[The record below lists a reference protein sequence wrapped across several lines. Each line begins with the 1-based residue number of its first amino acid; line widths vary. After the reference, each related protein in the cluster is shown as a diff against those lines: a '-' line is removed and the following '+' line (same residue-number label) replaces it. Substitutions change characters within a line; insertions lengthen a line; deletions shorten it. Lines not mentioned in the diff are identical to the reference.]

1 MKIIVKESDHNIR
14 LRLPSRWI
22 LNRVTAA
29 AICREAEKHG
39 VKISHSQ
46 MRTLI
51 KALHQYRKTHP
62 DWVLAE
68 VTGAKGEHVLVK
80 L

>member
-1 MKIIVKESDHNIR
+1 MRIIVKESEHNIR
-14 LRLPSRWI
+14 LRFPSGLI
-22 LNRVTAA
+22 LNRFTAA
-29 AICREAEKHG
+29 AICREVGKYG
-39 VKISHSQ
+39 VKISPRQ
-46 MRTLI
+46 MRMLI
-51 KALHQYRKTHP
+51 KALHRYRKTHP